1 MEWKI
6 ERPLIA
12 VTMGDPAG
20 IGPEIALKA
29 LEDQG
34 VVAASRPLVIGDWG
48 VMKQTA
54 KSCGVQA
61 EIRVVA
67 GPEEGAFRPGTINL
81 LDLSNVDQDS
91 LQMGAVQA
99 MCGRAAFEYI
109 KKAVELASSGRVEA
123 IATGP
128 IHKEALREAEV
139 DFIGHTEILAA
150 LTASHDPLT
159 MFQVSTLRVFFLSR
173 HVSLGKACEMVT
185 RERLLSY
192 IQRCSEALLQLGVR
206 EGSLAVAGLEPAQR
220 RTRPLWRG
228 GGSPDR
234 ARHPGGPASGLP
246 GGRPSTCGLGLSPG
260 PPGPV
265 QCGFVSLPRPGP
277 HRHQDGRLRTDH
289 LCHPGAAFL
298 SDLGQPLRAE
308 NLPLTSWL
316 RPFFET
322 PTQMG
327 LLATLRPANRSPC
340 LIVHYQ
346 CDRKNGVRLSQIIGH
361 RFIIVPYRITGLRER
376 GLVQGSGQCCDEIDA
391 VVLQIREIVE
401 DYRGLG

>member
-1 MEWKI
+1 MGGSGVHRDEENENVPQSAEWKI

-61 EIRVVA
+61 EIRVVT
-67 GPEEGAFRPGTINL
+67 GPEEGAYRLGTINL
-81 LDLSNVDQDS
+81 LDRSNVDHDS

-123 IATGP
+123 ITTGP

-159 MFQVSTLRVFFLSR
+159 MFQVRTLRVFFLSR

-185 RERLLSY
+185 RERLLSC

-206 EGSLAVAGLEPAQR
+206 EGSLAVAGLNPHSGEHGLFGEEEVHEIEPAIQEAQR
-220 RTRPLWRG
+220 LGYPVVGPLPADSVFHQALQGQYSAVLSLYHDQGHIATKMVDFERTISVTL
-228 GGSPDR
+228 
-234 ARHPGGPASGLP
+234 GLP
-246 GGRPSTCGLGLSPG
+246 
-260 PPGPV
+260 
-265 QCGFVSLPRPGP
+265 F
-277 HRHQDGRLRTDH
+277 LRTSVDH
-289 LCHPGAAFL
+289 GTAFDIAGRGKASAVSMKEAILMAADYVRR
-298 SDLGQPLRAE
+298 SK
-308 NLPLTSWL
+308 
-316 RPFFET
+316 
-322 PTQMG
+322 
-327 LLATLRPANRSPC
+327 LA
-340 LIVHYQ
+340 
-346 CDRKNGVRLSQIIGH
+346 
-361 RFIIVPYRITGLRER
+361 
-376 GLVQGSGQCCDEIDA
+376 
-391 VVLQIREIVE
+391 
-401 DYRGLG
+401 